1 MPPQRKL
8 GGPKKKGG
16 QKNSSTEK
24 RQIDL
29 PNAINGTLYLSVETP
44 TVHRDTVCE

>member
-8 GGPKKKGG
+8 GEPKKGG

>member
-8 GGPKKKGG
+8 GGQKKGG

-29 PNAINGTLYLSVETP
+29 PNAINGTVETP

>member
-8 GGPKKKGG
+8 GEKKKGG

>member
-8 GGPKKKGG
+8 GEQKKRWTE
-16 QKNSSTEK
+16 NSSTEK

>member
-8 GGPKKKGG
+8 GGQKKGG

-44 TVHRDTVCE
+44 TVHRDSVCE